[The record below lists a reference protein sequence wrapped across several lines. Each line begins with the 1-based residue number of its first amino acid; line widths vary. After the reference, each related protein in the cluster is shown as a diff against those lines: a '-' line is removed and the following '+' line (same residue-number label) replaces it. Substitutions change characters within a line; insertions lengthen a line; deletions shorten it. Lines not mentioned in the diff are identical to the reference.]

1 METQTTE
8 AAPPPEA
15 SNQGDGER
23 SPYVPRSRF
32 DEVNE
37 TLRAERRRLK
47 QLEADLA
54 AVQPKV
60 TQADELAARV
70 AELQGKLD
78 ASAKGWADERAIL
91 AAGVFDE
98 PDEAIEL
105 ARTFYAKLPE
115 DKRPASLSE
124 YVTGL
129 RAEGA
134 EVPRALQAYLRQPA
148 TSAPPT
154 AKTPLPKTPAQ
165 PTTQPSAAPKLGH
178 EAIRALRVEAQRTG
192 DWSKVA
198 AAVQAIDASRL
209 TRT

>member
-1 METQTTE
+1 MEGQTTE
-8 AAPPPEA
+8 AAPPPDN
-15 SNQGDGER
+15 STQGDGER

-37 TLRAERRRLK
+37 TLRTERRRVK

-60 TQADELAARV
+60 TQADELAARL

-78 ASAKGWADERAIL
+78 ASAKGWAEERAIL

-105 ARTFYAKLPE
+105 ARGFYSKLPE
-115 DKRPASLSE
+115 DKRPASLVE
-124 YVTGL
+124 YVQGF

-134 EVPRALQAYLRQPA
+134 EVPRALQAYIRQA
-148 TSAPPT
+148 SAPAAPA
-154 AKTPLPKTPAQ
+154 AKTPLPKIPTQ
-165 PTTQPSAAPKLGH
+165 PTTQPSAAPALTKD
-178 EAIRALRVEAQRTG
+178 AIVAMRREAQRTG
-192 DWSKVA
+192 DWSKWQ
-198 AAVQAIDASRL
+198 AVLGAVGSKG
-209 TRT
+209 

>member
-1 METQTTE
+1 MEGQTTE
-8 AAPPPEA
+8 AAPPPDT
-15 SNQGDGER
+15 QGGDER
-23 SPYVPRSRF
+23 SPYVPRARF

-37 TLRAERRRLK
+37 TLRTERRRAK

-60 TQADELAARV
+60 TQADELAALV

-78 ASAKGWADERAIL
+78 ASAKGWAEERAIL

-105 ARTFYAKLPE
+105 ARGFYSKLAE
-115 DKRPASLSE
+115 DKRPGSLVE
-124 YVTGL
+124 YVQSF

-134 EVPRALQAYLRQPA
+134 EVPRALQAYLRQ
-148 TSAPPT
+148 SAPQAPA
-154 AKTPLPKTPAQ
+154 AKTPLPKIPTQ
-165 PTTQPSAAPKLGH
+165 PTTTPSAAPALSH
-178 EAIRALRVEAQRTG
+178 EAIRALRTEAQRTG
-192 DWSKVA
+192 DWTK
-198 AAVQAIDASRL
+198 VQAAIEAIGASRL